1 MKKAVLLIPTL
12 LSTKRPWMR
21 KVIEASKMGS
31 SSIVAPIKQILD
43 TRDEFK
49 KKPAKCPRTEKISVT
64 E

>member
-21 KVIEASKMGS
+21 KVIEASKKGS
-31 SSIVAPIKQILD
+31 FSSVVPIKQIRD

-49 KKPAKCPRTEKISVT
+49 KKPAKSPLTEKISMT